1 MLLPLHIVLLEVMID
16 PTCSIVLERQPAE
29 TNIMDR
35 QPRNPKEVMLN
46 RSLLMKSVLQ
56 GLVLFASSFGTYYI
70 ILSKGI
76 EYAAAARSMGLTI
89 IMLANLF
96 LVQVNS
102 SNEDYAIQSFV
113 RLIKDRVM
121 WSVNL
126 GTVIGLS
133 LILYTPFSSILKLAP
148 LSIQQISISV
158 LIAVIS
164 VFWYELVK
172 LYQHHFKR

>member
-1 MLLPLHIVLLEVMID
+1 
-16 PTCSIVLERQPAE
+16 
-29 TNIMDR
+29 
-35 QPRNPKEVMLN
+35 
-46 RSLLMKSVLQ
+46 
-56 GLVLFASSFGTYYI
+56 
-70 ILSKGI
+70 
-76 EYAAAARSMGLTI
+76 
-89 IMLANLF
+89 